1 MRRRREQLIDVLPVT
16 NMESTRLTLTLPSQA
31 EGSGIKRYSI
41 IPTHKILL
49 DYIRDAPP
57 PRSLA
62 NCRKRGADRQ
72 LLGKGKR
79 SFENENAGYD
89 RPAAARAGRLTMQV
103 QEIVRRNLNLY

>member
-16 NMESTRLTLTLPSQA
+16 NMESTRLNLTQPSRG
-31 EGSGIKRYSI
+31 ESGIKRYSI

-49 DYIRDAPP
+49 DFIRDAPP